1 MTSFFLLMSLYPDVQ
16 KRAQAEVDQVVGR
29 DRLPTLDDQNALVY
43 ISALIKEVIRWG
55 PVAPLGAQ
63 LLQIDHANNAD
74 GNFVTCT

>member
-74 GNFVTCT
+74 GNFVTRT

>member
-63 LLQIDHANNAD
+63 LL
-74 GNFVTCT
+74 

>member
-1 MTSFFLLMSLYPDVQ
+1 MSAMTSFFLLMSLYPDVQ

-63 LLQIDHANNAD
+63 LL
-74 GNFVTCT
+74 

>member
-1 MTSFFLLMSLYPDVQ
+1 VSAMTSFFLLMSLYPDVQ

-63 LLQIDHANNAD
+63 LL
-74 GNFVTCT
+74 